1 MAEERTMPAMGRDAL
16 FELLNKME
24 AWQRTPRCPA
34 CSPTIAAIFL
44 EPALT
49 SDDNG
54 WQTG

>member
-1 MAEERTMPAMGRDAL
+1 MPAMGRDAL